1 MIAYCIIILCRYDD
15 MNNIS
20 TPPIFP
26 IHFSPDFHESHGSP
40 VAWPGGPE
48 SWTPRPA
55 TPLTGPQR
63 MRNRLWTG
71 PTHAM
76 QTDAVYKPMYA
87 PESSFIVDKI
97 YNNGSQTLFTPACV
111 GPLSVHLASTR
122 LRVMVIYLLRNQLLT
137 NKRILIDLC
146 IKSV

>member
-26 IHFSPDFHESHGSP
+26 IHFSPNFHESHGSP
-40 VAWPGGPE
+40 LAWPGSPDP
-48 SWTPRPA
+48 WTPGQLRPWRVHKEWEIA
-55 TPLTGPQR
+55 SERGL
-63 MRNRLWTG
+63 
-71 PTHAM
+71 HM
-76 QTDAVYKPMYA
+76 QCRQTQYISLYA

>member
-1 MIAYCIIILCRYDD
+1 VQVRWHEQHFYP
-15 MNNIS
+15 S
-20 TPPIFP
+20 
-26 IHFSPDFHESHGSP
+26 HFSNTFLTEFSWISRVASGLAGES
-40 VAWPGGPE
+40 GPLD
-48 SWTPRPA
+48 PRPA